1 MTDHPV
7 ELAQLD
13 DTLHLMITPDLKP
26 VRMGSVFAVVSG
38 IVVCSA
44 AKIMRAKPA
53 DRQNH
58 LRHYGN

>member
-13 DTLHLMITPDLKP
+13 DTLHLTIAPDLKP
-26 VRMGSVFAVVSG
+26 GRMGSVSAVVSA

-44 AKIMRAKPA
+44 AKTMPAKPA
-53 DRQNH
+53 A
-58 LRHYGN
+58 L

>member
-13 DTLHLMITPDLKP
+13 DTLHLTIAPDLKP
-26 VRMGSVFAVVSG
+26 GRMGSVSAVVFAVVSAVVSA

-44 AKIMRAKPA
+44 AKTMPAKPA
-53 DRQNH
+53 A
-58 LRHYGN
+58 L